1 VTTSPAPAYQWAG
14 TGLLRASTD
23 PGGLDLPDELDL
35 SAAGGAASGVRRLS
49 SVWAREEVRAA
60 VGDASPALAQKIETL
75 LAKPS
80 PDGRQARMAV
90 LSLSAYLLRWQGRST
105 PFGLFAGV
113 AAVRLG
119 GCAELQW
126 SGAHQVVLR
135 ADAAWLGAVID
146 QLHACP
152 DLVDRLT
159 VVANDVH
166 RVRGHRIVA
175 PGPSP
180 DRRSEQL
187 APVEVS
193 VRCTRPVRATLEA
206 ARTPVTIGELC
217 RHLGGRFPAG
227 AQQIRLMLDELIAHR
242 LLVSCLLAPMTS
254 TDAISH
260 VNRRLADVGAE
271 DVAPIAGL
279 VRELRA
285 IGDDLSGAPPAEPT
299 KLARRM
305 TELCDATVTP
315 LVTDT
320 AVDCELRLPSRVA
333 QEARDAAVVL
343 LRLSPFPFG
352 YPPWRDYHAAFRAR
366 YGSGALVPVLELT
379 ADSGLGLPTG
389 FLGSARE
396 RGARQVSER
405 DEKLMTLVQQAMI
418 DGTSEITLTDT
429 IINDLAAAAPAD
441 VAWPPRAEIAAEIH
455 AVSLQAIDRGDFRLV
470 VTGTPRPGS
479 SMLGRHLH
487 LLPADIQESLAGTYA
502 AASPGA
508 VPAQLSFAP
517 RRRRNEN
524 VARARQVLPHV
535 IPIGEHRTP
544 AENLITL
551 DDLAVTAD
559 ARHFY
564 LVRRSTG
571 EHIEP
576 RVPHAL
582 EASIHTPPL
591 ARFLAEIA
599 TARCSVYTA
608 FDFGTAAVLPY
619 LPRVRYRRTVL
630 SSARWLLTRSDLP
643 GPAATPG
650 GWEAALGT
658 WRDRWHVPVR
668 VALTEHDRRLP
679 LDLTHPVHRL
689 LLRDHLAR
697 HGRAELRETATPQE
711 LGWLGRA
718 HEVLIPLALND
729 PASHQRKPPVTR
741 PQATATTD
749 RPALSGRQILC
760 AHIYA
765 HPARY
770 DEILTGHLASLT
782 SSLTTLMS
790 CWWFRRHRD
799 ARHPE
804 TDQYLSIYLRLD
816 DQADWATAA
825 GQVASWAATLRGH
838 HLASQFA
845 VTTSEPQT
853 GRFGDGPAIDLI
865 QQVFAADSAA
875 AITQIRAAT
884 RSRTD
889 PRALAAASMTDLAA
903 ALAGPA
909 GEGCRQL
916 ITVLPQQH
924 GNLDTAL
931 RDQAIRLT
939 DPAALA
945 ALSGGSDVTAAWRAR
960 AGALAAYRDSLAGQR
975 DPVSVLPALL
985 HEHRVRAVSA
995 DPAVHHVIDRL
1006 ARTCALR
1013 LLATGSRQ

>member
-23 PGGLDLPDELDL
+23 PGDLDLPDDLDL
-35 SAAGGAASGVRRLS
+35 SAADAAVGGLRWLS
-49 SVWAREEVRAA
+49 SVWAREDVRSA
-60 VGDASPALAQKIETL
+60 VSDASPALGRRIETL
-75 LAKPS
+75 LANAS
-80 PDGRQARMAV
+80 PDARRARRAV
-90 LSLSAYLLRWQGRST
+90 LSLSAYLLRWQGRAT

-119 GCAELQW
+119 CSAELRW
-126 SGAHQVVLR
+126 GGVHQVAMR

-146 QLHACP
+146 RLHRCS

-159 VVANDVH
+159 VVANDACQERGD
-166 RVRGHRIVA
+166 RVVA
-175 PGPSP
+175 PGPPP
-180 DRRSEQL
+180 DERSEQL

-193 VRCTRPVRATLEA
+193 VRGTRPVRAALEA
-206 ARTPVTIGELC
+206 AHTPVTISEL
-217 RHLGGRFPAG
+217 RRDLGRQFPAS
-227 AQQIRLMLDELIAHR
+227 AQQIRVMLDELITQR
-242 LLVSCLLAPMTS
+242 LLVSCLWAPMTS

-271 DVAPIAGL
+271 DVAPVAGL

-285 IGDDLSGAPPAEPT
+285 TGDDLSGASPSEPT

-305 TELCDATVTP
+305 TELCNATVTP

-320 AVDCELRLPSRVA
+320 ALDCELRLPGRVA

-366 YGSGALVPVLELT
+366 FGSDARVPALELT
-379 ADSGLGLPTG
+379 ADSGLGLPAG

-396 RGARQVSER
+396 RTPRQVSER
-405 DEKLMTLVQQAMI
+405 DEKLMTLVQQAMA
-418 DGTSEITLTDT
+418 DGTGEITLTDT

-441 VAWPPRAEIAAEIH
+441 VAWAPRAEIAAEIH
-455 AVSLQAIDRGDFRLV
+455 AVSLEAIDRGDFRLV

-479 SMLGRHLH
+479 SMIGRHLH

-502 AASPGA
+502 AASPDA

-524 VARARQVLPHV
+524 VARTRQVLPHV
-535 IPIGEHRTP
+535 IPIGEHRP
-544 AENLITL
+544 PGENLITL

-582 EASIHTPPL
+582 EAGIHTPPL

-608 FDFGTAAVLPY
+608 FDFGAAAVLPY
-619 LPRVRYRRTVL
+619 LPRVRCRRTVL
-630 SSARWLLTRSDLP
+630 SPARWLLTRSDLP
-643 GPAATPG
+643 GPAATPAE
-650 GWEAALGT
+650 WEAAVGT
-658 WRDRWHVPVR
+658 WRDRWHMPAR

-697 HGRAELRETATPQE
+697 HGRAELRETATPQD
-711 LGWLGRA
+711 LAWLGRA
-718 HEVLIPLALND
+718 HEVLIPLTLDD
-729 PASHQRKPPVTR
+729 PVSHQRKPPVTR

-749 RPALSGRQILC
+749 RPAPSGRQILC

-782 SSLTTLMS
+782 SDLTALTP

-804 TDQYLSIYLRLD
+804 ADQYLSIYFRHD
-816 DQADWATAA
+816 PAGWAAAA

-853 GRFGDGPAIDLI
+853 GRFGDGPAIDLVQHI
-865 QQVFAADSAA
+865 FAADSAA

-916 ITVLPQQH
+916 ISELPQQH
-924 GNLDTAL
+924 GKLDPAL

-939 DPAALA
+939 DPAELA
-945 ALSGGSDVTAAWRAR
+945 ALPGGRDVTAAWRAR
-960 AGALAAYRDSLAGQR
+960 AAALAAYRDSLAGQR
-975 DPVSVLPALL
+975 DPGSALPALL

-1006 ARTCALR
+1006 ARTCAMR